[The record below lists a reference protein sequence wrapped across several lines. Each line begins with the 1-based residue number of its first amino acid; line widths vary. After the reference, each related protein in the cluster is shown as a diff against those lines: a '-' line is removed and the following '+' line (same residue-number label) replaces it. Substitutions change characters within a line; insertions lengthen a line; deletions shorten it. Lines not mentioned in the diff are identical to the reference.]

1 MQEQMS
7 HLLPDNEELPLMPFL
22 LLMLLAAIA
31 LIITLIGYLLTS
43 NPQSHSQNQ
52 RTPYH
57 PGYYRIQRRRNAREP
72 LSTHRVVAYT
82 EQNMGAK
89 APQSLFT
96 GLVLGRQRVGE
107 SVPWTGISLVL
118 FSIFLLGIFLLRT
131 LLPGATLIGAMP
143 WSNAATTLSSHS
155 KTSSSAYNA
164 SKLLVRIGQL
174 DPDQYNSPQ
183 EYNLWAYSACSA
195 AAMTEVFNAYGR
207 HYRVTDVLKVEA
219 RIGEITPQLGLLEDS
234 GIEHTAAQFGF
245 KTSWGHNLSLDALV
259 EVANNGRPVIVS
271 FPPDRYDGGHIL
283 VVTGGNKDYVYL
295 ADTSRWNRK
304 SLTRAQFMQW
314 WEGYTAIVT
323 PN

>member
-1 MQEQMS
+1 
-7 HLLPDNEELPLMPFL
+7 
-22 LLMLLAAIA
+22 
-31 LIITLIGYLLTS
+31 
-43 NPQSHSQNQ
+43 
-52 RTPYH
+52 
-57 PGYYRIQRRRNAREP
+57 
-72 LSTHRVVAYT
+72 
-82 EQNMGAK
+82 
-89 APQSLFT
+89 
-96 GLVLGRQRVGE
+96 
-107 SVPWTGISLVL
+107 
-118 FSIFLLGIFLLRT
+118 
-131 LLPGATLIGAMP
+131 
-143 WSNAATTLSSHS
+143 
-155 KTSSSAYNA
+155 
-164 SKLLVRIGQL
+164 
-174 DPDQYNSPQ
+174 
-183 EYNLWAYSACSA
+183 
-195 AAMTEVFNAYGR
+195 MTEVFNAYGR